1 MSPLNQLQIAEDAIE
16 NINPLSSRID
26 ALNDLAWR
34 WRWREKEHALQ
45 ICLRTRQ
52 LSQTAEFEEHPYQIG
67 LATSLA
73 TSAFIHQLLYNLD
86 ESMNEAIQALTT
98 LEGFPPLPAASD
110 ARISICWVNLF
121 LGDFSTAQ
129 EYALPALQIARE
141 LHDLERQAY
150 ALDALGNIYCK
161 SSDYDHALENHHEAL
176 QISEKIA
183 IPEISMVIHNNL
195 ANTLYEMGHFSEAL
209 PYSLTAIDVAHSL
222 GSISEELIVITTAS
236 EILVGMKSFEEAG
249 EYLQDA
255 LTKYQHSQLAQPF
268 VYMQIMFDLAGLNLE
283 QKKYQIAE
291 PYLTQALETAQK
303 FDYKTT
309 QMLCH
314 QRFCNIY
321 ENSNQHHLA
330 LEHYKSFHSL
340 QVAITGKDMAS
351 KIALLKGA
359 YRIELSRRETE
370 SFRNQ
375 NLELQHEIEAR
386 KRVEDELEQTNA
398 YLENLI
404 NYANAPIIVW
414 DPHFR
419 ITRFNH
425 AFEFLTGRTEAQ
437 VLGQS
442 LEILFPPALA
452 EISMAQIRLAVSGE
466 RWESVEIAI
475 LHCDGS
481 IHTVLWNSATLF
493 SQDGQTPIA
502 TIAQGNDITA
512 RKLAEQE
519 LKQTNHRLEEAVNL
533 AKSYAEQAGLANSA
547 KSEFLANMSHE
558 IRTPMN
564 GVIGMT
570 GLLLDTDLNQEQRRY
585 AGMVHSSGEALL
597 TLINDIL
604 DFSKIE
610 AGKLDLESLD
620 FDLQRLLDDFCMSMT
635 LRAQAKGLELVSHVD
650 PDAPTL
656 LRGDAGRLR
665 QILTNLVGNAIKFTK
680 QGEVAIWVSCLTK
693 PAAIPVPG
701 RSSKYVE
708 LRFSI
713 RDTGIGISP
722 ENIGKL
728 FTKFSQA
735 DVSTTRKY
743 GGTGLGL
750 AISKQLAELMGGE
763 IGVESIAGGGSEFWF
778 TVNLEYQPERAPD
791 LSNETPVQ
799 VAAKPRSTGKLRLP
813 TNSSARILL
822 AEDNLTN
829 QMVAQAILKKLGFQ
843 SDIATNGAEAL
854 NALENTRYD
863 LVLMDMQMPEM
874 DGLEAT
880 RRIRD
885 IQSSVFNHNIPI
897 IAMTA
902 NAMKEDRE
910 HWLEAGMNDYVS
922 KPIKPQAL
930 SEMLLRWLPKEDN
943 PNQTST
949 QGSLASPTGKD
960 NLTVFDKS
968 NLLERLMDD
977 EELVDLV
984 ISNFLKDIPLQIQ
997 ALKDCLE
1004 KDDAVGAERQSHT
1017 IKGAAANI
1025 SAQALCDVANEME
1038 VSGRNGDLSAMRE
1051 RIAELERQFE
1061 RLKEQL
1067 KKEM

>member
-1 MSPLNQLQIAEDAIE
+1 MKISINRWLAPPIFDGDEKKTYRARLLNAMF
-16 NINPLSSRID
+16 NS
-26 ALNDLAWR
+26 ALLV
-34 WRWREKEHALQ
+34 
-45 ICLRTRQ
+45 
-52 LSQTAEFEEHPYQIG
+52 IG
-67 LATSLA
+67 LTLVGNILDSSTPPRNFVIDFCIIGIFLFLRHLLFTGRVQLVAYFSTIA
-73 TSAFIHQLLYNLD
+73 VFIFQTI
-86 ESMNEAIQALTT
+86 SMASEGTT
-98 LEGFPPLPAASD
+98 LAPATALFPLMVIMTGFFFNVGGIVVAVIASSLVVGGLILARNAGILPLPHYEESTFQWFIFTITFGVTGGLAYFSQQQTQKALMLSENEIIDRKRAEAELRKLIRAVEQSPAS
-110 ARISICWVNLF
+110 
-121 LGDFSTAQ
+121 
-129 EYALPALQIARE
+129 
-141 LHDLERQAY
+141 
-150 ALDALGNIYCK
+150 
-161 SSDYDHALENHHEAL
+161 
-176 QISEKIA
+176 
-183 IPEISMVIHNNL
+183 
-195 ANTLYEMGHFSEAL
+195 
-209 PYSLTAIDVAHSL
+209 
-222 GSISEELIVITTAS
+222 IVITDLDGNIEYVNPRFTQVTDYSLDEAVGKNPRILKSDQTPTEVYHLLWETITQGKEWHGEFINRKKDGTLYS
-236 EILVGMKSFEEAG
+236 ESATISPI
-249 EYLQDA
+249 
-255 LTKYQHSQLAQPF
+255 T
-268 VYMQIMFDLAGLNLE
+268 DLNG
-283 QKKYQIAE
+283 
-291 PYLTQALETAQK
+291 
-303 FDYKTT
+303 TT
-309 QMLCH
+309 T
-314 QRFCNIY
+314 
-321 ENSNQHHLA
+321 
-330 LEHYKSFHSL
+330 HY
-340 QVAITGKDMAS
+340 
-351 KIALLKGA
+351 
-359 YRIELSRRETE
+359 
-370 SFRNQ
+370 
-375 NLELQHEIEAR
+375 
-386 KRVEDELEQTNA
+386 
-398 YLENLI
+398 
-404 NYANAPIIVW
+404 
-414 DPHFR
+414 
-419 ITRFNH
+419 
-425 AFEFLTGRTEAQ
+425 
-437 VLGQS
+437 
-442 LEILFPPALA
+442 
-452 EISMAQIRLAVSGE
+452 LAVKE
-466 RWESVEIAI
+466 
-475 LHCDGS
+475 
-481 IHTVLWNSATLF
+481 
-493 SQDGQTPIA
+493 
-502 TIAQGNDITA
+502 DITA

-533 AKSYAEQAGLANSA
+533 AKSYAEQAGLANSS

-564 GVIGMT
+564 GVIGVA
-570 GLLLDTDLNQEQRRY
+570 GLLLDTDLNEEQRRY
-585 AGMVHSSGEALL
+585 AEVVHSSGEALL

-620 FDLQRLLDDFCMSMT
+620 FDLQRLLDDFCMSMA
-635 LRAQAKGLELVSHVD
+635 LLAQAKGLELVSSVD
-650 PDAPTL
+650 PDVPTL
-656 LRGDAGRLR
+656 LRGDPGRLR
-665 QILTNLVGNAIKFTK
+665 QILTNLVGNAIKFTQ
-680 QGEVAIWVSCLTK
+680 QGEVAVWVSCL
-693 PAAIPVPG
+693 AVME
-701 RSSKYVE
+701 REVE

-910 HWLEAGMNDYVS
+910 HCLEAGMNDYVS